1 MFHTYVARVC
11 SKCFSCLILML
22 QEVFYCCKCLSG
34 CCICFTHMLQVYV
47 RNVSSASDLFCIQV
61 FHVAS
66 VSCFRDVFRES
77 WGHGPSARGRGVVNQ
92 GSADGAHSA
101 LRDLRMGR
109 ARLYPGSWV
118 PPAQREKVV
127 RGKERRAQP
136 GCTCG
141 ARRGRRERDMHAGR
155 GKTDRTSG
163 RAHMLWTSGRL

>member
-1 MFHTYVARVC
+1 MFEMFHLLQTYFAF
-11 SKCFSCLILML
+11 KCF
-22 QEVFYCCKCLSG
+22 
-34 CCICFTHMLQVYV
+34 MLQVF
-47 RNVSSASDLFCIQV
+47 RVSETCS
-61 FHVAS
+61 
-66 VSCFRDVFRES
+66 ES
-77 WGHGPSARGRGVVNQ
+77 HGGTAQAQGEGGVVNQ

-109 ARLYPGSWV
+109 ARLYPDSWV

-155 GKTDRTSG
+155 GKTDRASG
-163 RAHMLWTSGRL
+163 RARMLRTSGRL